1 MLPVTRAVLPLSLPS
16 PESVGHNRRALQRR
30 AVLAPV
36 SVYCAAGVYRHNLRL
51 RRQVPQRLCHLS
63 GGLIGLRRCLSRQP
77 QILSK
82 GKGKAK
88 SQ

>member
-1 MLPVTRAVLPLSLPS
+1 VLPVTRAVLPLSLPS
-16 PESVGHNRRALQRR
+16 PESVDHNHRAVRRRAIF
-30 AVLAPV
+30 APV
-36 SVYCAAGVYRHNLRL
+36 SLYCEAGVYRHNLRL
-51 RRQVPQRLCHLS
+51 RRQVSQRLCHLS
-63 GGLIGLRRCLSRQP
+63 SGLVALRRCSSRPP